1 MQCARCHDSPY
12 HSTKQRDLYSLAA
25 LFERKPVTVPASS
38 TVPAAFFENK
48 ARESLIKVTLKP
60 KETITPA
67 WPFAELT
74 GAADDASLDA
84 LMQNPKDSR
93 ERLAALVTAPQNV
106 RFAQVVVN
114 RVWKRLIGAGFV
126 EPAHDWEG
134 HAPSHPDLLAWLGR
148 EFVAHGYNL
157 RQLARLILT
166 SQVYQ
171 RAAIGRNLAAAPE
184 QRFFAAP
191 EARRLTAEQVVD
203 ALFAASGNAMDAE
216 ELTLD
221 SDARRPADSFVSLGV
236 PRRAWMLASLSNE
249 RDRPSLNLPR
259 AQAVVDVLE
268 AFGWT
273 GSRQN
278 PRTDREA
285 DPNVL
290 QPGVLGNSR
299 SRCGSRAPPGQRTR
313 RPRADR
319 RLARSARRERVSPL
333 LQPAAHGGG
342 APSAG
347 AGADAGFC
355 TRVLPAAEVA
365 PVRLPP
371 ALPRCIVG
379 QPPRAR
385 CQHDQGRTRTA
396 RPPGPPADPRLRPA
410 WRELFEDASGAS

>member
-1 MQCARCHDSPY
+1 
-12 HSTKQRDLYSLAA
+12 
-25 LFERKPVTVPASS
+25 
-38 TVPAAFFENK
+38 
-48 ARESLIKVTLKP
+48 
-60 KETITPA
+60 
-67 WPFAELT
+67 
-74 GAADDASLDA
+74 
-84 LMQNPKDSR
+84 
-93 ERLAALVTAPQNV
+93 
-106 RFAQVVVN
+106 VVN

-134 HAPSHPDLLAWLGR
+134 HAASHPELLAWLGR
-148 EFVAHGYNL
+148 EFVAQGYNL

-171 RAAIGRNLAAAPE
+171 RAATGRNLTAAPE

-203 ALFAASGNAMDAE
+203 ALFAASGNAMEAE

-290 QPGVLGNSR
+290 QPGVLGNSPVSVWITR
-299 SRCGSRAPPGQRTR
+299 ASQGSEL
-313 RPRADR
+313 AD
-319 RLARSARRERVSPL
+319 LALTATSA
-333 LQPAAHGGG
+333 ADGGG
-342 APSAG
+342 TRAAG
-347 AGADAGFC
+347 AGADAGIC
-355 TRVLPAAEVA
+355 GARAAGGRGRA
-365 PVRLPP
+365 GPFAAGAAGR
-371 ALPRCIVG
+371 IVG

-385 CQHDQGRTRTA
+385 CQHDQGRT
-396 RPPGPPADPRLRPA
+396 
-410 WRELFEDASGAS
+410 